1 MNLWTDGSNTA
12 EQSLCFQGIMWEK
25 DILLKIPEYSKSCAY
40 QPPALGGWKK
50 GFHFIHDTRCQK
62 AVWFK
67 PCNKIYTI
75 RRALSL
81 GRQDSTR
88 VLSGGRAE
96 QQEVRVVAEVC
107 VT

>member
-1 MNLWTDGSNTA
+1 MD
-12 EQSLCFQGIMWEK
+12 Q
-25 DILLKIPEYSKSCAY
+25 ILLNKASAFKGSCGRKTFYCKFLNIPKLCLSTTCSWWVEKV
-40 QPPALGGWKK
+40 
-50 GFHFIHDTRCQK
+50 FHFIHDTRCQK

-96 QQEVRVVAEVC
+96 QQEVGVVAEVC